1 MNDRG
6 RAASLW
12 LPPIAVMALIFA
24 LSSMPSEDVDRTA
37 IEVALRKA
45 AHFVEYAVLAALWL
59 RALRPRL
66 DLRIAI
72 GLAFGLTLAY
82 AVSDQLHQTLVDG
95 RVASPFDVMIDAAGA
110 AAALALMARRRVAS
124 RA

>member
-1 MNDRG
+1 MKDRG

-12 LPPIAVMALIFA
+12 LPPIAVMGLIFA

-37 IEVALRKA
+37 IEVALRKVG
-45 AHFVEYAVLAALWL
+45 HFAEYAVLAALWL
-59 RALRPRL
+59 RALRSRL

-72 GLAFGLTLAY
+72 GLAFLLTVAY
-82 AVSDQLHQTLVDG
+82 AVSDEVHQTLVDG

-110 AAALALMARRRVAS
+110 AAALALMTRRRVAS